1 MSLFDILRFSSLRVL
16 PGGSDLGHPGAFRFA
31 PGPSIRL
38 MQTPKAVGR
47 SVGGCN
53 SLCGHRRSGAGH
65 MARIDG
71 LFLPDACTL
80 DHLRASGPMHRLEL
94 GMRAEVGLNRVV
106 EDEAAKAGDVRRA
119 AAIGTVL
126 LARIISVTGA
136 EFNHSIRDVIIRDV
150 TGPEELLDK
159 VISCRGVNENATD
172 VLKVRN
178 KSMAVHCD
186 LGCTPSP
193 YAWCTSINHMG
204 ASFSELHGQ
213 SAI

>member
-1 MSLFDILRFSSLRVL
+1 
-16 PGGSDLGHPGAFRFA
+16 
-31 PGPSIRL
+31 
-38 MQTPKAVGR
+38 
-47 SVGGCN
+47 
-53 SLCGHRRSGAGH
+53 
-65 MARIDG
+65 
-71 LFLPDACTL
+71 
-80 DHLRASGPMHRLEL
+80 MHRLEL

-126 LARIISVTGA
+126 LARIISVTEA
-136 EFNHSIRDVIIRDV
+136 EFNHSIRDV

-193 YAWCTSINHMG
+193 YAWCTSINHIG